1 MFVYQRVFGVFGD
14 VCIAR
19 ARTHVLTCPQHLRE
33 VQVALVAVAASRH
46 QPTEVNATT
55 CKINTP

>member
-14 VCIAR
+14 VCTAR
-19 ARTHVLTCPQHLRE
+19 ARTYVLTCPQHLSE

-46 QPTEVNATT
+46 QPTVVNATT
-55 CKINTP
+55 CKITTP